1 VGRGF
6 SRDIKLGEAKGAL
19 APEVAQH
26 GFFRNLFNPRRALF
40 CRLLRVRVPDGLG
53 LEQGLSMHASPAPSS
68 ICWNC
73 GAPAAGAHFCPSCGK
88 IQPLAAADDYF
99 AFFALP
105 EKLTIDADD
114 LERRYLSL
122 SWKLHPDNFVR
133 AEEFERNLSLER
145 GSQLNDAFRTLRDP
159 VARVE
164 YLLARKGVRKEGQT
178 RQQAPP
184 ELLEEVFELNE
195 SLEELQMARESGGD
209 GNEMKALRDRL
220 HAAGQNFEEKLAE
233 VDAELASACKE
244 WDAAIDANA
253 DEKARSAIMARMNEI
268 LNRRSYIRNLVAN
281 VVRELDESAESK

>member
-1 VGRGF
+1 M
-6 SRDIKLGEAKGAL
+6 
-19 APEVAQH
+19 H
-26 GFFRNLFNPRRALF
+26 G
-40 CRLLRVRVPDGLG
+40 
-53 LEQGLSMHASPAPSS
+53 SPAPSS
-68 ICWNC
+68 TCWSC
-73 GAPAAGAHFCPSCGK
+73 GAPAAGVHFCPACGK

-99 AFFALP
+99 AFFGLP

-114 LERRYLSL
+114 LERRYLGL

-145 GSQLNDAFRTLRDP
+145 SSQLNDAYRTLRDP

-178 RQQAPP
+178 KQQAPP

-209 GNEMKALRDRL
+209 GDEMKALRDRL
-220 HAAGQNFEEKLAE
+220 QAAGKSFEEKLAE
-233 VDAELASACKE
+233 VDGELTAAGAE

-253 DEKARSAIMARMNEI
+253 DETKRAALTARMNEI
-268 LNRRSYIRNLVAN
+268 LNRRSYIRNLVTN
-281 VVRELDESAESK
+281 VAREMEESAESK